1 MNKFQTKPGDL
12 RTIFEK
18 YRYDSTIELKSKT
31 WFRQQANI
39 LSRKVIDK
47 NKLFTENTKVSRI
60 IPGKL
65 YMFYYDP
72 KLKDELPYYDTFP
85 LVFPFKALPDGFLGL
100 NMHYLP
106 YFHRVQLMSRLM
118 EYANNKTLD
127 ENSKIKYSWQLINGV
142 SRFKDAEP
150 CVKRYLMG
158 HVRTQFIEVHGQDWH
173 TAMMLPVESFQG
185 SHKNT
190 VWRESVRR

>member
-1 MNKFQTKPGDL
+1 MNRFQTKPNDL

-18 YRYDSTIELKSKT
+18 YRYDSTIEQKSKT
-31 WFRQQANI
+31 WFKQQANI
-39 LSRKVIDK
+39 LARKVIDK
-47 NKLFTENTKVSRI
+47 NKLFTENKKVSQI

-72 KLKDELPYYDTFP
+72 KLKAELPYYDTFP
-85 LVFPFKALPDGFLGL
+85 LVFPFKAMPDGFIGL

-118 EYANNKTLD
+118 DFANNKTLD
-127 ENSKIKYSWQLINGV
+127 ENTKIKYSWSLINGV

-150 CVKRYLMG
+150 CVKRYLKN
-158 HVRTQFIEVHGQDWH
+158 HVKTQFIEVHGQDWH

-190 VWRESVRR
+190 IWRESITR

>member
-85 LVFPFKALPDGFLGL
+85 LVFPFKSLPDGFLGL

-118 EYANNKTLD
+118 EYANNKSFD
-127 ENSKIKYSWQLINGV
+127 ENTRIKYSWQLINGV
-142 SRFKDAEP
+142 SRFKEAEP

-190 VWRESVRR
+190 IWRESLRR